1 MQRQK
6 RRRRSSKASLTVADK
21 MSRLPDN
28 VLHYILSLVS
38 TKEAVATSIL
48 SKRWNNLW
56 LSLPNI
62 DFNNIKIDNIESN
75 SRFNDSVYSVLVSRD
90 TAIGGSHFI
99 NRFCLDVQFCNPH
112 LEYKRSYP
120 NVVKWINLV
129 VQRRL
134 KYLRLNLRLSYDDD
148 DLHLDVDDYDNS
160 YLPKLPITIFTC
172 RTLVTIK
179 FATKRDFIL
188 LLFGCPVLED
198 LKLFRIYLRRGD
210 DSVAI
215 QHFKTLS
222 SCLPKLIRAD
232 ITQRVCYRFLLKA
245 LSTSNSL
252 RLDTFKLYRS
262 VYQVGQPQPPYD
274 DIPIFQ
280 NLTNLELCNRWR
292 LVVQVLHH
300 CPKLQNLKLYTGSY
314 AAKRNEDDQENWVE
328 PEFVPQC
335 LLSHLRTC
343 TLQFFVIRRK
353 RMIAKY
359 ILKNANFLQ
368 CMTILS
374 ECEKSILSEF
384 PKASATCQL
393 LVNANI

>member
-172 RTLVTIK
+172 RTLV
-179 FATKRDFIL
+179 
-188 LLFGCPVLED
+188 
-198 LKLFRIYLRRGD
+198 
-210 DSVAI
+210 
-215 QHFKTLS
+215 
-222 SCLPKLIRAD
+222 
-232 ITQRVCYRFLLKA
+232 
-245 LSTSNSL
+245 
-252 RLDTFKLYRS
+252 
-262 VYQVGQPQPPYD
+262 GQPQPPYD

-343 TLQFFVIRRK
+343 TLQFFMTCDLRDAYDWDIKNQCVRLRAVTVIWATKSRFV
-353 RMIAKY
+353 M
-359 ILKNANFLQ
+359 FL
-368 CMTILS
+368 
-374 ECEKSILSEF
+374 
-384 PKASATCQL
+384 
-393 LVNANI
+393 

>member
-6 RRRRSSKASLTVADK
+6 RRRRSSKASLAVADK
-21 MSRLPDN
+21 ISRLPDD

-62 DFNNIKIDNIESN
+62 DFNNIKIDSIESN
-75 SRFNDSVYSVLVSRD
+75 SKFIDSVYSVLVSPD

-99 NRFCLDVQFCNPH
+99 NRFCLDVQFRNGNPLYGYDNPH
-112 LEYKRSYP
+112 LLYKRSCH
-120 NVVKWINLV
+120 NVVKWVNLV

-134 KYLRLNLRLSYDDD
+134 KYLRLNLRLGY

-172 RTLVTIK
+172 RTLVS
-179 FATKRDFIL
+179 L
-188 LLFGCPVLED
+188 D
-198 LKLFRIYLRRGD
+198 LHHF
-210 DSVAI
+210 SV
-215 QHFKTLS
+215 KG
-222 SCLPKLIRAD
+222 
-232 ITQRVCYRFLLKA
+232 VCYRFLLKA

-262 VYQVGQPQPPYD
+262 IYQPQPPYD

-280 NLTNLELCNRWR
+280 NLIYLELCNRWR

-314 AAKRNEDDQENWVE
+314 AAKGNEDD
-328 PEFVPQC
+328 
-335 LLSHLRTC
+335 
-343 TLQFFVIRRK
+343 
-353 RMIAKY
+353 
-359 ILKNANFLQ
+359 
-368 CMTILS
+368 
-374 ECEKSILSEF
+374 
-384 PKASATCQL
+384 
-393 LVNANI
+393 